1 MIIYN
6 GRMKVDARNKIKAL
20 MKTAFNLTD
29 HNMNK
34 HEQKHSLA
42 HYMIAWNSSRKEI

>member
-20 MKTAFNLTD
+20 MKTAFNLSD
-29 HNMNK
+29 HNINK
-34 HEQKHSLA
+34 HEQYHSLA
-42 HYMIAWNSSRKEI
+42 HDMIAWNSAGK